1 MKGPSKKVVKDAQRI
16 VALRS
21 VDELKLTNI
30 ARIIARE
37 ALLRQGFYTCTI
49 GDVKTLFMLEGGR

>member
-1 MKGPSKKVVKDAQRI
+1 MKGPSKRVVKEAQKI

-21 VDELKLTNI
+21 IDELELTNI
-30 ARIIARE
+30 AGIIARE

-49 GDVKTLFMLEGGR
+49 GDVKTLFMLEGGK

>member
-1 MKGPSKKVVKDAQRI
+1 MKGPSERIVKGAQKI

-37 ALLRQGFYTCTI
+37 ALLRQGYYTCTI
-49 GDVKTLFMLEGGR
+49 GDVKTLFMLEGGK

>member
-1 MKGPSKKVVKDAQRI
+1 MKGPSKRVIKEAQRI

-21 VDELKLTNI
+21 IEELELTNI

-49 GDVKTLFMLEGGR
+49 GDVKTLFILGGGK